1 MFFVIV
7 MQGCGALLWLSSWLD
22 IITNWAIGNYMTFW
36 VACYIDL
43 ETGFR
48 INMQVNLKS
57 HFYMSNIW

>member
-7 MQGCGALLWLSSWLD
+7 MQSCGALLWLTSWLG

-43 ETGFR
+43 GFR
-48 INMQVNLKS
+48 VNMQVNLKS
-57 HFYMSNIW
+57 HF